1 MLSQIY
7 TGKIYPHVLIMDS
20 SISFLWNSISVFTLH
35 CVAINTCCRKKSR
48 SCLLVK
54 SMIFCLKIR
63 KKVGNLILYLIYT
76 CFVCI
81 SDKKML
87 WNLTNISSTP
97 DKGQSQTNKRVD
109 KCGLFHYE
117 SYILGCQN
125 DSWQTRIYHFR
136 LPKDRFSSW
145 KYFFF
150 LLLNCFAF
158 RIIKLLR
165 IQDCHRPRWL
175 SWMRVRLETR
185 RWRVRPPPRSATF
198 FRGDWSWNI
207 FYGHSLPSA
216 DSRRAVVSFW
226 RKNVHNTG
234 KPLRGLSLPSK
245 CVVR

>member
-87 WNLTNISSTP
+87 CNLTNISSTP

-109 KCGLFHYE
+109 ECGLFHYE

-145 KYFFF
+145 KCIFF
-150 LLLNCFAF
+150 
-158 RIIKLLR
+158 IIKLLC
-165 IQDCHRPRWL
+165 IQDCHLSSVSLLFSLSGFLPRFHMMLLFMHTVSSCGAREMYLCNLYWKCKH
-175 SWMRVRLETR
+175 
-185 RWRVRPPPRSATF
+185 PRTMCCGWGISEQTHENLVYTGAT
-198 FRGDWSWNI
+198 
-207 FYGHSLPSA
+207 
-216 DSRRAVVSFW
+216 
-226 RKNVHNTG
+226 K
-234 KPLRGLSLPSK
+234 
-245 CVVR
+245 